1 MLRQFNKLLSILF
14 VFGFFLTLA
23 ACTSASQSAAKT
35 PAAGSAKTTATA
47 VVPVKS
53 GGLSIA
59 EAEVVPESHSS
70 ISFSIP
76 GIVEEV
82 LVPEGASVRKDIV
95 IARLKGK
102 EKASAALSQA
112 QAGLVSA
119 KQAVD
124 NLFKENDVARTN
136 AELALAN
143 ANKALD
149 DAKKE
154 LDRRD
159 YKYTSSNALDAAR
172 ANYWLAQDAVKTAED
187 NYSAVEFLSEDNV
200 NRNFYLAQLAAARSN
215 RDRALWNLNYLLGLP
230 NNLDVNKAQ
239 AGVQV
244 AQAAVDD
251 AQRKY
256 NDVKNG
262 PDPDSLAL
270 ANAQLDNATKQVNA
284 AQTALNDLEL
294 RAPIDGSVVNNDLK
308 VGEFVNP
315 GMSTVD
321 IADLTNMQVETT
333 DLTELTVVNISKGD
347 PVTVTFDALPDID
360 LTGRVV
366 KINSLG
372 VNKQGDITYTVTIQ
386 LDKQDPRLRWNMTA
400 SVSFNR

>member
-1 MLRQFNKLLSILF
+1 MLRHFNKFLSILI
-14 VFGFFLTLA
+14 LTGSILA
-23 ACTSASQSAAKT
+23 IVACSTAQKPGAT
-35 PAAGSAKTTATA
+35 PASSSKATAT
-47 VVPVKS
+47 VIVPVRS

-59 EAEVVPESHSS
+59 EAEVVPLSHAS

-82 LVPEGASVRKDIV
+82 LVPEGATVKKGIA
-95 IARLKGK
+95 IARLKGR
-102 EKASAALSQA
+102 EKAAAALSTA

-119 KQAVD
+119 QQAVD
-124 NLFKENDVARTN
+124 NLYKENDVARTN
-136 AELALAN
+136 AELALAD
-143 ANKALD
+143 ANKGLD

-154 LDRRD
+154 LDRRN

-172 ANYWLAQDAVKTAED
+172 ANYYMAQDAVKTAED
-187 NYSAVEFLSEDNV
+187 NYKSVEFLSEDNV
-200 NRNFYLAQLAAARSN
+200 NRNYYLAQLAAARTA

-230 NNLDVNKAQ
+230 NNLDVAQ
-239 AGVQV
+239 AQAKVQV

-270 ANAQLDNATKQVNA
+270 ANANLDNATKQVGA
-284 AQTALNDLEL
+284 AETALTDLEL
-294 RAPIDGSVVNNDLK
+294 RAPIDGTVVNNDLK

-315 GMSTVD
+315 GTSTIVL
-321 IADLTNMQVETT
+321 ADLTDMQVETT

-372 VNKQGDITYTVTIQ
+372 VNKQGDITYTVTVE

>member
-1 MLRQFNKLLSILF
+1 MLRHFNKFLSILI
-14 VFGFFLTLA
+14 LTGSILA
-23 ACTSASQSAAKT
+23 IVACSTAPKPGAT
-35 PAAGSAKTTATA
+35 PASSSKATAT
-47 VVPVKS
+47 VIVPVRS

-59 EAEVVPESHSS
+59 EAEVVPLSHAS

-82 LVPEGASVRKDIV
+82 LVPEGATVKKGIA
-95 IARLKGK
+95 IARLKGR
-102 EKASAALSQA
+102 EKAAAALSTA

-119 KQAVD
+119 QQAVD
-124 NLFKENDVARTN
+124 NLYKENDVARTN
-136 AELALAN
+136 AELALAD
-143 ANKALD
+143 ANKGLD

-154 LDRRD
+154 LDRRN

-172 ANYWLAQDAVKTAED
+172 ANYYMAQDAVKTAED
-187 NYSAVEFLSEDNV
+187 NYKSVEFLSEDNV
-200 NRNFYLAQLAAARSN
+200 NRNYYLAQLAAARTA

-230 NNLDVNKAQ
+230 NNLDVAQ
-239 AGVQV
+239 AQAKVQV

-270 ANAQLDNATKQVNA
+270 ANANLDNATKQVGA
-284 AQTALNDLEL
+284 AETALTDLEL
-294 RAPIDGSVVNNDLK
+294 RAPIDGTVVNNDLK

-315 GMSTVD
+315 GTSTIVL
-321 IADLTNMQVETT
+321 ADLTDMQVETT

-372 VNKQGDITYTVTIQ
+372 VNKQGDITYTVTVE